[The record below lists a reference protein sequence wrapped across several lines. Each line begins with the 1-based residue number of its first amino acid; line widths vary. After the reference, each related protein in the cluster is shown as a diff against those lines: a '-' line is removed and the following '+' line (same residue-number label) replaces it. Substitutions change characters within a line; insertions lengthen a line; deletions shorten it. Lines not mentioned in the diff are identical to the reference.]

1 MQVRIAD
8 YNSRKLTA
16 LQRPLY
22 TPVYDDESSGE
33 SSGNR
38 LVRMD
43 KEGSLPA
50 STGQQLVFA

>member
-33 SSGNR
+33 SSGE
-38 LVRMD
+38 D
-43 KEGSLPA
+43 G
-50 STGQQLVFA
+50 